1 MSALSTRILIEGIIS
16 IEGIEVEDDEYQT
29 ALEALAAQSDTTA
42 EEVDEALTA
51 SGQKEALT
59 GDILRSKALERI
71 ASAAEPVDSEGNAVD
86 LKMEA

>member
-1 MSALSTRILIEGIIS
+1 M
-16 IEGIEVEDDEYQT
+16 
-29 ALEALAAQSDTTA
+29 
-42 EEVDEALTA
+42 TA

-86 LKMEA
+86 LKMEPQPSDDELGEEALAGAGEE